1 MESSASKIS
10 KFQQILDELKTDMD
24 YSPNSSSPHF
34 ELFNAAYTGDF
45 DRFKRL
51 ALNHA
56 DDEVIALEKSIGKV
70 KDDDGRGCLHF
81 AAAGGSLEVCKYLLE
96 TLKLGVDSKDGNGI
110 TSLYHATIK
119 GHFDTVTY
127 LLEKGA
133 NPDVSNNRNVTP
145 LHYAAKSGNTKII
158 TLLLSRGVRAD
169 ASTRSGTPLHLAA
182 GLGHRDAVHVLLD
195 HGADPNIVFHGM
207 VTPLMSTILVKS
219 WECMELLL
227 QACAEPN
234 GVFCGS
240 TPLILAVSN
249 GRVEDITRLLE
260 AGADPNVTNSA
271 GLTALEVAAI
281 KCKDPIIGVLF
292 PVTSPIP
299 TYPDWSIGGLMK
311 DVNSDANKMQRELA
325 AKEKYR
331 QSISK
336 GRDALLRKRYHLAAY
351 LFTEALAVVPTD
363 ADALSNLSLCYAH
376 LDGGIHALDNAIK
389 CLHQRPEWPKAYCRI
404 GVALNILKRYSD
416 AADAFLEA
424 SMLDPGNENIKD
436 AYMDSLNSSKVYN
449 AG

>member
-1 MESSASKIS
+1 MESSASKVS
-10 KFQQILDELKTDMD
+10 KFQQILDELMTDMD
-24 YSPNSSSPHF
+24 YSPNSRSPHF
-34 ELFNAAYTGDF
+34 ELFNAAYIGDF

-56 DDEVIALEKSIGKV
+56 DDEMLALAKSIGKV
-70 KDDDGRGCLHF
+70 KDEDGRGCLHF

-96 TLKLGVDSKDGNGI
+96 KLKLDVDSKDGKGI
-110 TSLYHATIK
+110 TPLYHATIK
-119 GHFDTVTY
+119 GHLDTVTY

-133 NPDVSNNRNVTP
+133 KPDASNDAFVTP

-158 TLLLSRGVRAD
+158 TLLLSRGVRVD
-169 ASTRSGTPLHLAA
+169 ASTRSGTALHFAA
-182 GLGHRDAVHVLLD
+182 GLGHRDAVDVLLD

-227 QACAEPN
+227 QACADPD

-249 GRVEDITRLLE
+249 GHVEDIKRLLE

-271 GLTALEVAAI
+271 GLTALEVAEVAAI

-292 PVTSPIP
+292 PVTFPIP
-299 TYPDWSIGGLMK
+299 TYPDWSIDGLMK

-325 AKEKYR
+325 AKENYL
-331 QSISK
+331 QAISK
-336 GRDALLRKRYHLAAY
+336 GRDALLRKRYHQAAY
-351 LFTEALAVVPTD
+351 CFTESDV
-363 ADALSNLSLCYAH
+363 LSDLSLCYAH
-376 LDGGIHALDNAIK
+376 LDDGINALDNAIK
-389 CLHQRPEWPKAYCRI
+389 CLYQRPEWPKAYCRI
-404 GVALNILKRYSD
+404 GVALSILKRYSD

-424 SMLDPGNENIKD
+424 SVLDPGNENIKD
-436 AYMDSLNSSKVYN
+436 AYMETIEDGLNSIEVYN